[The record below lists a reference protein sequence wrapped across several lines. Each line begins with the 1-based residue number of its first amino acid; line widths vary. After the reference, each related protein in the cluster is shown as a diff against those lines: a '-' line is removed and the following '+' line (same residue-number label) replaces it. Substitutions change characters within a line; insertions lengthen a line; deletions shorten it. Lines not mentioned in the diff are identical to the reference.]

1 MQVFISADMEGC
13 TGIADPRD
21 VLKPE
26 DDYPLGRELMVGDVN
41 AAIDGAIEAGAEE
54 ITVNDS
60 HWTMTNIKQTEL
72 RDEARLIRGSTK
84 RRLMTQGLT
93 EEFDVAFFIGYHG
106 KAGTPGAVL
115 NHTLFPQMLVEL
127 RVNDI
132 EVGELGFNTGL
143 AWELGVPV
151 GVVSG
156 DDKTAEE
163 AHDILGENQVETAV
177 VKEGIDRF
185 TANSLPEPEAR
196 SQIKKSAQAGVKR
209 AESNDFDQGSFETP
223 VSVEVDWSATNHA
236 YRAQNLAGV
245 ERIGGRTTKVEA
257 DTYAEAYDAALA
269 MINAASAAHNRMFTW

>member
-26 DDYPLGRELMVGDVN
+26 DDYPLGRELLVGDVN
-41 AAIDGAIEAGAEE
+41 AAIEGAIEAGATD

-60 HWTMTNIKQTEL
+60 HWTMTNIKQTDL

-93 EEFDVAFFIGYHG
+93 EDFDVAFFIGYHG

-132 EVGELGFNTGL
+132 EVGELGFNAGL
-143 AWELGVPV
+143 AWDLDVPV

-156 DDKTAEE
+156 DDKTADE
-163 AHDILGENQVETAV
+163 ARDVLGEDQVETAV
-177 VKEGIDRF
+177 VKEGVDRF

-196 SQIKKSAQAGVKR
+196 DEIRRAARDGVSR
-209 AESNDFDQGSFETP
+209 ASENDFDQGAFDTP
-223 VSVEVDWSATNHA
+223 VSIEVDWSATNHA
-236 YRAQNLAGV
+236 YRAGALNGV
-245 ERIGGRTTKVEA
+245 ERTGGRTTKVVE
-257 DTYAEAYDAALA
+257 DTYAEAYDSALA